1 VNLGPFTKTVE
12 TVEHKPLPW
21 SDAVKGFVHA
31 LAAVRTVLDAPERP
45 LVAAW
50 LDQQLAGHGVFWTFE
65 KDKTPDLQ
73 SRYLAQQIA
82 GGSAPAVVSYTIER
96 TVGGEPKKVWTGS
109 YRLNHLYRMR
119 IQAGLVGSN
128 IKTTTI
134 TRGDTAFK
142 TDTGAFGAGFTAGLL
157 YYLKPHDIRYPTRH
171 ERLWPPRVYL
181 GFSVKEPTRH
191 FFPGLAFEIFP
202 AATLVGGVHLAR
214 EDRLLEDGKT
224 IDAHWK
230 PGAFVGLVFDPVILG
245 RIFGDN

>member
-1 VNLGPFTKTVE
+1 
-12 TVEHKPLPW
+12 
-21 SDAVKGFVHA
+21 
-31 LAAVRTVLDAPERP
+31 
-45 LVAAW
+45 
-50 LDQQLAGHGVFWTFE
+50 
-65 KDKTPDLQ
+65 
-73 SRYLAQQIA
+73 
-82 GGSAPAVVSYTIER
+82 VSYTIER

-119 IQAGLVGSN
+119 IQAGLLGSN

-157 YYLKPHDIRYPTRH
+157 YYLKPHDIRYPTRR